1 MKHPRIFFTAASSL
15 LLASGTARA
24 ASFQSFEGDGF
35 GDWQTTGDAFGL
47 SPVHGGKMEGL
58 NAEISGFSN
67 DAYAASAHGGDAA
80 TGTLTSP
87 EFTISQPY
95 IAFLIAGGKHPG
107 KTAAQLMIDGKV
119 VMETTGNNSV
129 ELAPASWDV
138 ARYKGKKAVIRII
151 DDEKGGWGVI
161 LVDEFTMSDKAD
173 AALPG
178 STANGKAVPK
188 SVTTENLPGATIP
201 EGSSLKIEAD
211 FKGQQ
216 LKSPTALT
224 FDEQGNI
231 YISETHRFRY
241 GVEDDRNHLAWY
253 LDDLAS
259 MKPED
264 RRALHEKWTKE
275 KSIADMTAKSEVIRR
290 LADTNGDGTLDESKV
305 FADGFNDVLDG
316 TAAGVFYYDGALY
329 FACIPK
335 IYKLRDTDGDGV
347 SDERKVVEEG
357 FGIRVSL
364 SGHDLNGFTL
374 GPDGRIYGTI
384 GDLGISMVTK
394 EGVSYQYPN
403 EGAFFRFE
411 PDGTGFELIHTGLRN
426 PKEVSFD
433 EFGNAITVD
442 NNSDQGDGSRI
453 VYLVEGGES
462 GWQMEHQAMHTF
474 HRQIG
479 LEERPTSRW
488 MNEKMWEMQNEIQPA
503 YILPPSANLTA
514 GPSGLTYHPGAGFLE
529 SEKGRFLICDYKG
542 GPAASGIWSFAMA
555 NEGGG
560 MKMTDARQ
568 FSWGIAA
575 TDVEYSFDGRIF
587 VADFVTGWESHDNG
601 RLVSISANGEM
612 YKAKEAAEAAK
623 LISEGF
629 DQRTSAELGALLS
642 HADSRVRIRAQV
654 ALTRKADAIA
664 VFQKAVASA
673 DQITRIHGVWGLGI
687 VARRGSVP
695 SPTGEFTTIPRKGIR
710 EQAAAAL
717 VPLLKDPDPEIRVQA
732 LRVIGDAPLA
742 GDSLPLGSLLEDDSL
757 RVRFAAGIAI
767 GKMKAMGQYSAIL
780 DFLRKNNNRDRYLRH
795 AGIYALQHIVKDASQ
810 VSALTSDSS
819 SAVRL
824 AAVVVLRRM
833 NSTEVARF
841 INDPDPTVQ
850 DEAVRAVYDKD
861 MNDMRPLA
869 AALLDDLG
877 KRKWTDFML
886 RRLVHNAFRVGGP
899 ENAARLLKVVADST
913 LPDETRKEALRLI
926 GLWEKPFP
934 ADQLIGHWRPLP
946 ERPLDT
952 LKPALI
958 AALPGLLKNDGFVL
972 TGALDLIE
980 KFKIDIASLDD
991 ATLSSLVNNTTLPAG
1006 ARAKALELSIERGGK
1021 GLEEFLVKL
1030 STDKT
1035 DAVAIAALEG
1045 LAKLDPKAAIAP
1057 LEAAI
1062 SSGSASRGQKAWG
1075 VIAAIPGDE
1084 AASFIAEKLKALSV
1098 AKGVSPSAIELLAAA
1113 KSRKEPVVA
1122 SALASYEKAITA
1134 DKDPLAK
1141 FNIALEG
1148 GNPENGASLFAS
1160 HPGGQCLRCHK
1171 ADNDA
1176 HSAGG
1181 DAGPNLAGIAKL
1193 RDSKYF
1199 LESMI
1204 NPGAIITPGFGITAV
1219 TFKNGGSIAGNL
1231 VAENDDHID
1240 IATPEKLLRAKRADI
1255 ASFTPPVSP
1264 MPPMESLLK
1273 PEEIRD
1279 LIAWLASLDK
1289 EGPKPA
1295 ERKAELVDPAK
1306 LPGAK

>member
-1 MKHPRIFFTAASSL
+1 MKHPRIFFTSVFI
-15 LLASGTARA
+15 LLASGSAGA
-24 ASFQSFEGDGF
+24 AAFQSFEGDGF
-35 GDWQTTGDAFGL
+35 GDWQTAGKAFGL
-47 SPVHGGKMEGL
+47 SPVHGGKVEGM
-58 NAEISGFSN
+58 NAEISGYSGG
-67 DAYAASAHGGDAA
+67 AYAASGHGGDSAS
-80 TGTLTSP
+80 GTLISP
-87 EFTISQPY
+87 EFTISQPH
-95 IAFLIAGGKHPG
+95 IAFLIAGGNHPG
-107 KTAAQLMIDGKV
+107 KTAAQLLIADKV

-129 ELAPASWDV
+129 ELARTSWDV
-138 ARYKGKKAVIRII
+138 TQYMGKQAVIRII
-151 DDEKGGWGVI
+151 DNETGGWGVI
-161 LVDEFTMSDKAD
+161 MVDEFTFSDTAD
-173 AALPG
+173 IDLP
-178 STANGKAVPK
+178 SSATDANILK
-188 SVTTENLPGATIP
+188 SITTENLAGATIP
-201 EGSSLKIEAD
+201 NGSSLKIEAD
-211 FKGQQ
+211 FKNLQI
-216 LKSPTALT
+216 KSPTALT

-241 GVEDDRNHLAWY
+241 GVEDDRNHLPWY
-253 LDDLAS
+253 LDDLAA
-259 MKPED
+259 MKLAD
-264 RRALHEKWTKE
+264 RRALHEKWTGQ

-290 LADTNGDGTLDESKV
+290 LADTDGDGTLDESKV

-335 IYKLRDTDGDGV
+335 IYKLRDTDGDGA
-347 SDERKVVEEG
+347 SDEKKIIEEG
-357 FGIRVSL
+357 FGVRVSL

-374 GPDGRIYGTI
+374 GPDGRIYGTV
-384 GDLGISMVTK
+384 GDRGLSMVTK
-394 EGVSYQYPN
+394 EGVSYEYPN

-442 NNSDQGDGSRI
+442 NNSDQGDGARI
-453 VYLVEGGES
+453 VYLVEGGDS

-488 MNEKMWEMQNEIQPA
+488 MNEKMWEVQNDIQPA
-503 YILPPSANLTA
+503 YILPPSANLTS

-529 SEKGRFLICDYKG
+529 SEKGRFLICDYRG
-542 GPAASGIWSFAMA
+542 GAAASGISSFAMA
-555 NEGGG
+555 SDGGG

-568 FSWGIAA
+568 FSLGIAA

-587 VADFVTGWESHDNG
+587 ITDFVTGWESHDDG
-601 RLVSISANGEM
+601 RLISITAAGEM
-612 YKAKEAAEAAK
+612 FKAKEAAEAAK

-654 ALTRKADAIA
+654 ALTRKPDAIA

-673 DQITRIHGVWGLGI
+673 DQITRIHGIWGLGI
-687 VARRGSVP
+687 VARRSSVP
-695 SPTGEFTTIPRKGIR
+695 SPTGDFSSIPRKGIR
-710 EQAAAAL
+710 DQAAQAL

-742 GDSLPLGSLLEDDSL
+742 GDSLPLGSLLDDDSM

-795 AGIYALQHIVKDASQ
+795 AGIYALQHIVTKPNQ
-810 VSALTSDSS
+810 ISALSADSS
-819 SAVRL
+819 PAVRL
-824 AAVVVLRRM
+824 AAVVALRRM
-833 NSTEVARF
+833 NSTDVAHF
-841 INDPDPTVQ
+841 INDPDPAVQ

-869 AALLDDLG
+869 AALLDDLS

-899 ENAARLLKVVADST
+899 ENAARLLKVFADST
-913 LPDETRKEALRLI
+913 LPEETRKEALRLI

-934 ADQLIGHWRPLP
+934 ADQLTGHWRPLP
-946 ERPLDT
+946 ERALDT
-952 LKPALI
+952 LKPALN
-958 AALPGLLKNDGFVL
+958 AALPGLLKNDSFVL

-980 KFKIDIASLDD
+980 KFKIDIASLNYE
-991 ATLSSLVNNTTLPAG
+991 TLSSLVNDTTLPAA
-1006 ARAKALELSIERGGK
+1006 ARAKALELTIERGGK
-1021 GLEEFLVKL
+1021 GLENFLVKL
-1030 STDKT
+1030 STDEA
-1035 DAVAIAALEG
+1035 DAVAITALTG

-1057 LEAAI
+1057 LEVAI
-1062 SSGSASRGQKAWG
+1062 SSGSMSRSQMAWTI
-1075 VIAAIPGDE
+1075 IAAIPGDE
-1084 AASFIAEKLKALSV
+1084 SAAFIVENLKALYA
-1098 AKGVSPSAIELLAAA
+1098 AKGISPSAIELLAAA
-1113 KSRKEPVVA
+1113 KSRKEPAIA
-1122 SALASYEKAITA
+1122 SALATYENAISA

-1141 FNIALEG
+1141 LNIALEG
-1148 GNPENGASLFAS
+1148 GNPDSGASLFTS

-1181 DAGPNLAGIAKL
+1181 DAGPNLAGIAKRHDRKHL
-1193 RDSKYF
+1193 
-1199 LESMI
+1199 LESII
-1204 NPGAIITPGFGITAV
+1204 NPGAVVAPGYGITAV
-1219 TFKNGGSIAGNL
+1219 TFKNGGTMAGNL
-1231 VAENDDHID
+1231 VAENDDFIE

-1264 MPPMESLLK
+1264 MPPMELLLK

-1279 LIAWLASLDK
+1279 LVAWLASLDK
-1289 EGPKPA
+1289 EGQKPA
-1295 ERKAELVDPAK
+1295 EREAELVDPTK